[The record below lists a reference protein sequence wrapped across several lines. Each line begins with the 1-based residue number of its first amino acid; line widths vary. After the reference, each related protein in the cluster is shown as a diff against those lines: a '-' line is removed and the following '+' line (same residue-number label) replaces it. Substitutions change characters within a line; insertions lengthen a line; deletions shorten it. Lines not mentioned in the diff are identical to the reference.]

1 MVVDGRLTI
10 LVFSRS
16 SQMRSS
22 MEIRSYPDIV
32 LKVTFLL
39 KHSKSS
45 WTVNK
50 LTNYR
55 PRLVGDAWDYAMRIF
70 YRRLHFKLLS

>member
-1 MVVDGRLTI
+1 
-10 LVFSRS
+10 
-16 SQMRSS
+16 

-39 KHSKSS
+39 KHFKSF

-70 YRRLHFKLLS
+70 YRQLHFKLLS